1 MKGLIKSLF
10 AKPVLP
16 DQTIVGIFDNARY
29 LDKAIERL
37 SRAGFEDTVFDEAIL
52 GEQAI
57 NVGPPVFA
65 SGSAPP
71 VVWDSAEA
79 ALPSRP
85 DRDTIVHAFKAHLAH
100 CHLPHDVIE
109 GYATTF
115 SHDGELVLVRTD
127 TERAEQAMEILR
139 ECGARQVDRYDNSP
153 PQEHDLNAIF
163 DFLLENT
170 PDQVYFKDCRGRFLR
185 ASRAVAE
192 LLGAPSA
199 KDLIGKTDFN
209 FWSMETAREAAAD
222 EQRIM
227 ETREPLVGKIERLVH
242 PDGRISWDH
251 TTKLP
256 LLDAHGEVIGICGIN
271 REVTEMKCMQDALA
285 EERDRLKAT
294 TAVLESKNAQFQADL
309 QLARAIQEALLPRDY
324 PIFPG
329 FGASGQS
336 LLSFAHCYRPAQGVP
351 GSDFFNVFSLSENR
365 AGILISDVIGQG
377 LRGALVTAVLRTL
390 LEELRPMMHD
400 AGSFLDALN
409 LRLRAVLERVEEP
422 ISATAFYMI
431 ADTGAREV
439 SFANA
444 GHPDPL
450 RLRRQAGI
458 VEPLSEGPERTG
470 PALGLF
476 DSATYKTSH
485 SPFDDADCI
494 ALFTDGLYEVNSPQ
508 GSEFGWSALA
518 STFLR
523 RKDLHAEKL
532 CAAVLK
538 DVSAFA
544 GRPDFDDDV
553 CIVTV
558 ERAGERVAT

>member
-1 MKGLIKSLF
+1 MKALIKSLL
-10 AKPVLP
+10 AKRHLP
-16 DQTIVGIFDNARY
+16 DQTIVGIFDNAQH
-29 LDKAIERL
+29 LDKAVERL
-37 SRAGFEDTVFDEAIL
+37 ARARFDHTVYDEAIL
-52 GEQAI
+52 GEEAI
-57 NVGPPVFA
+57 DVGPPVFA

-71 VVWDSAEA
+71 VVWDSAQA

-85 DRDTIVHAFKAHLAH
+85 DRHTIVRAFKAHLAH

-109 GYATTF
+109 AYATTF
-115 SHDGELVLVRTD
+115 SHDGEFVLVRAD
-127 TERAEQAMEILR
+127 TARAEGAMEILR
-139 ECGARQVDRYDNSP
+139 KCGARQVDRHDHSP
-153 PQEHDLNAIF
+153 PQELDLNAIF
-163 DFLLENT
+163 DFLLEKT
-170 PDQVYFKDCRGRFLR
+170 PDQVYFKDRRGRFLR
-185 ASRAVAE
+185 ASHAVAE

-199 KDLIGKTDFN
+199 KDLIGKTDFD

-227 ETREPLVGKIERLVH
+227 KTREPLVGKIERLVH

-271 REVTEMKCMQDALA
+271 RDFTATKCMQDALA
-285 EERDRLKAT
+285 DERDRLQAT

-329 FGASGQS
+329 FGASGKS
-336 LLSFAHCYRPAQGVP
+336 LLSFGHCYRPAEAIP
-351 GSDFFNVFSLSENR
+351 GSDFFDIFSLSEAR
-365 AGILISDVIGQG
+365 AGVLICDVIGQG

-390 LEELRPMMHD
+390 LEELRPMRHD
-400 AGSFLDALN
+400 AGSFLEALN

-422 ISATAFYMI
+422 VSATAFYMI
-431 ADTGAREV
+431 ADTDAKEV

-458 VEPLSEGPERTG
+458 VEPLSEGPEKTG

-476 DSATYKTSH
+476 DSATYPTSH
-485 SPFDDADCI
+485 SSFDDADCI
-494 ALFTDGLYEVNSPQ
+494 ALFTDGLYEVCSPQ
-508 GSEFGWSALA
+508 GNEFGRSALV

-523 RKDLHAEKL
+523 YKDLHAEKL
-532 CAAVLK
+532 CAAVFK
-538 DVSAFA
+538 DVSGFA
-544 GRPDFDDDV
+544 GRSDFDDDA

-558 ERAGERVAT
+558 ERAGE